1 MSDPIAGVKSFVPGW
16 LFVLYI
22 LAAVGGSI
30 ANNVVA
36 YYSSGLVL
44 QAVGLPL
51 KRYQATILDT
61 LVSTAIVLYILFVKD
76 FITVLHDFVAVL
88 IVWLAPFG
96 AVWITDSIMRK
107 WRYDARD
114 IHDVSPRS
122 RYWGRHGVNV
132 SAWVALLVGVAVC
145 LLTINAPSLD
155 GPLSKALDGADFTWT
170 LGPLASAVV
179 YWALCRRRGVTAGPV
194 P

>member
-1 MSDPIAGVKSFVPGW
+1 M
-16 LFVLYI
+16 
-22 LAAVGGSI
+22 
-30 ANNVVA
+30 
-36 YYSSGLVL
+36 
-44 QAVGLPL
+44 
-51 KRYQATILDT
+51 
-61 LVSTAIVLYILFVKD
+61 
-76 FITVLHDFVAVL
+76 
-88 IVWLAPFG
+88 
-96 AVWITDSIMRK
+96 
-107 WRYDARD
+107 
-114 IHDVSPRS
+114 SPRS

-170 LGPLASAVV
+170 LGPLASAGA